1 MSDETAPRSPEEVL
15 EDHLRQA
22 LDGTVDEDLARN
34 YADDVV
40 VLTADG
46 VHHGH
51 DGLRELAALLQEQ
64 LPQSRFVYTAK
75 VMAGEAALLEWT
87 ARDDNGSR
95 VDDGVDSFLI
105 RDGLIRAQ
113 TIHYTIDSASGQE
126 PDQEG

>member
-1 MSDETAPRSPEEVL
+1 MSDETAPRNAEEVL

-22 LDGTVDEDLARN
+22 LEGTVDEDLARN
-34 YADDVV
+34 YAEDVV

-51 DGLRELAALLQEQ
+51 DGLRELAALLQDQ

-75 VMAGEAALLEWT
+75 VVAGEAALLEWT

-105 RDGLIRAQ
+105 RDGRIRAQ

-126 PDQEG
+126 PEQKG